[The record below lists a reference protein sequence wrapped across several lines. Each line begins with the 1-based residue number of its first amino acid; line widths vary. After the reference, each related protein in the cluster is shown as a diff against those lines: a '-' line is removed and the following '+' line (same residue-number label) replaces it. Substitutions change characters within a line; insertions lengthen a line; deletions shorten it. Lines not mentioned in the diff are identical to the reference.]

1 MKYRVLLEVEVETA
15 KGVERGMDDYTF
27 TTTWLKNTINNFQ
40 DYLNSFFT
48 VQMKSAKNNY
58 KILEIEELDYKKV
71 DLTEI

>member
-1 MKYRVLLEVEVETA
+1 MRYRVLLEVEIETA

-27 TTTWLKNTINNFQ
+27 STVWLKNTIDHFR
-40 DYLNSFFT
+40 DVLNSFFNI
-48 VQMKSAKNNY
+48 QMKSVKNKY